1 VNVESKIV
9 TLDTINGGA
18 VVDLFEEELT
28 KLLKNIAD
36 DNTDAGKVR
45 SISIKLSVKPSSDRS
60 KADTKVEVTS
70 RLAPLKPHESF
81 IVLSSDGKSIQAFT
95 TAPVKQ
101 QELPGVSDN
110 VREFPGQQASGGA
123 K

>member
-28 KLLKNIAD
+28 KLLENIAD

-45 SISIKLSVKPSSDRS
+45 SISIKLSVKPISDRS

-81 IVLSSDGKSIQAFT
+81 IVLSSDGKNVQAYT

-110 VREFPGQQASGGA
+110 VREFTQASGGA